1 MMVAMTAM
9 AAMVA
14 TEHLQTLLS
23 SQTMFVENITGQGE
37 KVEVLKG
44 RTHANPVSHL
54 VSFSCS

>member
-1 MMVAMTAM
+1 MMVTMTAM

-44 RTHANPVSHL
+44 RTHAPPVSHL